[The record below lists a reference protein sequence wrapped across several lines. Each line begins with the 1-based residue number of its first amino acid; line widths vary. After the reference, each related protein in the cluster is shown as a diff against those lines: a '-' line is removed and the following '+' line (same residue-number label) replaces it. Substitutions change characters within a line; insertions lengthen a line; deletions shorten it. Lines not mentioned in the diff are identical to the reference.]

1 LTRTRVRTIIEHV
14 FARIVVIVA
23 LVTVAVAWGARGS
36 DGADRR
42 RTYVVRA
49 GDTLWAIAAA
59 HYQGDPRDAVYR
71 LEDRNHVA
79 GALVRPG
86 QRLVL
91 P

>member
-1 LTRTRVRTIIEHV
+1 M
-14 FARIVVIVA
+14 FARVVVIVA
-23 LVTVAVAWGARGS
+23 LLTLAVAWGARQS
-36 DGADRR
+36 DGAGHRQ
-42 RTYVVRA
+42 TYVVRT

-59 HYQGDPRDAVYR
+59 HYAGDPREGVYR
-71 LEDRNHVA
+71 LEQRNHLG

>member
-1 LTRTRVRTIIEHV
+1 M
-14 FARIVVIVA
+14 FARAVVMLA
-23 LVTVAVAWGARGS
+23 LLTVAVAWGARQS
-36 DGADRR
+36 DGAGHRQ
-42 RTYVVRA
+42 TYAVRE

-59 HYQGDPRDAVYR
+59 HFAGDPREGVYR
-71 LEDRNHVA
+71 LEQRNHLA

>member
-1 LTRTRVRTIIEHV
+1 V
-14 FARIVVIVA
+14 FARIVVIIA
-23 LVTVAVAWGARGS
+23 FLTLAVAWGARQS
-36 DGADRR
+36 DGAGHRES
-42 RTYVVRA
+42 YVVQT

-59 HYQGDPRDAVYR
+59 HYAGDPREGVYR
-71 LEDRNHVA
+71 LEQQNHLA

>member
-1 LTRTRVRTIIEHV
+1 MFVR
-14 FARIVVIVA
+14 VIVIA
-23 LVTVAVAWGARGS
+23 SLLTVAVAWGARQS
-36 DGADRR
+36 DGAGHRH
-42 RTYVVRA
+42 TYVVRY

-59 HYQGDPRDAVYR
+59 NYAGDPREGVYR
-71 LEDRNHVA
+71 LEQRNNLA

>member
-1 LTRTRVRTIIEHV
+1 MFVR
-14 FARIVVIVA
+14 VIVIA
-23 LVTVAVAWGARGS
+23 SLLTLAVAWGARQS
-36 DGADRR
+36 DGAGHRH
-42 RTYVVRA
+42 TYVVRY

-59 HYQGDPRDAVYR
+59 NYAGVYR
-71 LEDRNHVA
+71 LEQRNNLA